1 MGKRLVVI
9 GGVAAGMSAA
19 AKAKRVNREMEVVVY
34 EKSPYISYAA
44 CGMPYFIAGD
54 VADYRSLIVR
64 TPERMAKQGVQVH
77 VRHEVTAIDPDART
91 VAVHDLEGGREF
103 TQSYDR
109 LVIATG
115 ARPVRPP
122 LPGLD
127 LEGVFVLR
135 SLEEGRAIRRFLV
148 EDREHRE
155 HRPRRAIVLGGGYV
169 GVEMAESFRRLGLEV
184 RMVIRSGKVMRT
196 TLDDDVRELL
206 EGELACQGVEVVM
219 GKAVAFEGN
228 RWVEAVVVENENEE
242 NGNEN
247 GDGCYACDVALLG
260 IGARPEVPLARAA
273 GVALGETGA
282 IATDNRMRTNLPD
295 VYAAGDC
302 AETFHLVTGKPAYIP
317 LGSTANKQGRVAGT
331 NGAGGEATF
340 GGVVGTM
347 VVRAFDLA
355 VARTGLT
362 ATRAQELGYT
372 VRAPMIKAMDS
383 SHYFPGAAPI
393 HVKLVVD
400 EETGRLLG
408 GQIAGRRGVAKRID
422 VLATALHHR
431 LTVADLQR
439 LDLSYAP
446 PFAPVWDPILVAANV
461 AAK

>member
-1 MGKRLVVI
+1 MTKRLVVI

-19 AKAKRVNREMEVVVY
+19 AKAKRVNREMEAVVY
-34 EKSPYISYAA
+34 QKGPHISYAA

-54 VADYRSLIVR
+54 VLDYRSLVAR
-64 TPERMAKQGVQVH
+64 TPDQMAKQGVEVH
-77 VRHEVTAIDPDART
+77 VRHEVTAVDPDART
-91 VAVHDLEGGREF
+91 VAVRDLEGGGEF
-103 TQSYDR
+103 TQGYDR

-115 ARPVRPP
+115 ARPVRPR
-122 LPGLD
+122 LPGID

-135 SLEEGRAIRRFLV
+135 ALDEGRALQRFLS
-148 EDREHRE
+148 EHGEHGR
-155 HRPRRAIVLGGGYV
+155 HRPQRAVVIGGGHV
-169 GVEMAESFRRLGLEV
+169 GVEMAETFRRLGLDV
-184 RMVIRSGKVMRT
+184 KMVVRSGQVMRT
-196 TLDDDVRELL
+196 TLGDDVREVV
-206 EGELACQGVEVVM
+206 EEELARQGVEVVT
-219 GKAVAFEGN
+219 GRLAAFEGS
-228 RWVEAVVVENENEE
+228 RRVEAVLVED
-242 NGNEN
+242 GNQETRWP
-247 GDGCYACDVALLG
+247 CDVALLG
-260 IGARPEVPLARAA
+260 VGVRPEITLARAA
-273 GVALGETGA
+273 GAALGPTGA
-282 IATDNRMRTNLPD
+282 IATDDRMRTNLPG

-302 AETFHLVTGKPAYIP
+302 AEAFHLVTGEPAYVP

-331 NGAGGEATF
+331 NVAGGEATF

-355 VARTGLT
+355 VACTGLT
-362 ATRAQELGYT
+362 AAQAQALGHA
-372 VRAPMIKAMDS
+372 VRAPMIKARDAT
-383 SHYFPGAAPI
+383 HYFPGVAPI

-400 EETGRLLG
+400 DETGRLLG

-461 AAK
+461 AAR

>member
-1 MGKRLVVI
+1 MGERMVVI

-19 AKAKRVNREMEVVVY
+19 AKAKRVNRDMEVVVY
-34 EKSPYISYAA
+34 EKSAYISYAA

-54 VADYRSLIVR
+54 VADYHSLLAR
-64 TPERMAKQGVQVH
+64 TPEQMAKQGVRVH
-77 VRHEVTAIDPDART
+77 VHHEVTAIDADART
-91 VAVHDLEGGREF
+91 VTVRDLEGGREF
-103 TQSYDR
+103 TQRYDR

-115 ARPVRPP
+115 ARPVRLP

-148 EDREHRE
+148 EHRAEQGEHRG
-155 HRPRRAIVLGGGYV
+155 HMPQRAIVIGGGYV

-184 RMVIRSGKVMRT
+184 KMVIRSGQVMRAA
-196 TLDDDVRELL
+196 LGDDVRRLVE
-206 EGELACQGVEVVM
+206 EELARQGVEVAR
-219 GKAVAFEGN
+219 GKPVAFEGSQ
-228 RWVEAVVVENENEE
+228 WVEALVVEEE
-242 NGNEN
+242 GNGNRR
-247 GDGCYACDVALLG
+247 YPCDVALLG
-260 IGARPEVPLARAA
+260 LGARPEVRLARVA
-273 GVALGETGA
+273 GVALGATGG
-282 IATDNRMRTNLPD
+282 IATDSHMRTNLPD

-302 AETFHLVTGKPAYIP
+302 AEAFHLITGEPAYIP

-331 NGAGGEATF
+331 NAAGGEATF

-347 VVRAFDLA
+347 VMRAFDLA

-362 ATRAQELGYT
+362 AAQAQALGYA

-393 HVKLVVD
+393 HVKLVV
-400 EETGRLLG
+400 EEGTGRLLG

>member
-1 MGKRLVVI
+1 MGKRLIVI

-19 AKAKRVNREMEVVVY
+19 AKAKRVNREMEAVVY

-54 VADYRSLIVR
+54 ISDYRSLLAR
-64 TPERMAKQGVQVH
+64 TSEQMAKQGVEVH
-77 VRHEVTAIDPDART
+77 VRHEVTAVDPDART
-91 VAVHDLEGGREF
+91 VTVRDLEGKREF
-103 TQSYDR
+103 TQGYDR

-115 ARPVRPP
+115 ARPAQPP

-148 EDREHRE
+148 EHRE
-155 HRPRRAIVLGGGYV
+155 HGEHRPQRALVLGGGYV
-169 GVEMAESFRRLGLEV
+169 GVEMAETFRRLGLEV

-196 TLDDDVRELL
+196 ALDDDVRELV
-206 EGELACQGVEVVM
+206 EEELARQGVEVVQ
-219 GKAVAFEGN
+219 GKPTGFEG
-228 RWVEAVVVENENEE
+228 RRRVEAVVVENEDE
-242 NGNEN
+242 
-247 GDGCYACDVALLG
+247 DGRYPCDVALLG
-260 IGARPEVPLARAA
+260 IGARPEVTLARAA
-273 GVALGETGA
+273 GVALGATGA
-282 IATDNRMRTNLPD
+282 IATDSHMRTNLPD

-302 AETFHLVTGKPAYIP
+302 AEAFHLVTGEPAYIP

-331 NGAGGEATF
+331 NAAGGEATF

-362 ATRAQELGYT
+362 AVQAQSLGYA
-372 VRAPMIKAMDS
+372 VRAPMIEAMDAS
-383 SHYFPGAAPI
+383 RYFPGASPI

-431 LTVADLQR
+431 LTVTDLQR
-439 LDLSYAP
+439 LDLSYSP

-461 AAK
+461 AAR

>member
-1 MGKRLVVI
+1 MLEEIIMAKRLIVI

-19 AKAKRVNREMEVVVY
+19 AKAKRVTPDIEAVVY
-34 EKSPYISYAA
+34 ERSPYISYAA

-54 VADYRSLIVR
+54 VADYRSLLAR
-64 TPERMAKQGVQVH
+64 TPDQMARQGVEVH
-77 VRHEVTAIDPDART
+77 VRHEVTAVDADART
-91 VAVHDLEGGREF
+91 VTVRDLERGREF
-103 TQSYDR
+103 EQRYDR

-115 ARPVRPP
+115 ARPVRPR

-135 SLEEGRAIRRFLV
+135 ALDEGRAIRRFV
-148 EDREHRE
+148 ADHQ
-155 HRPRRAIVLGGGYV
+155 PRRALVIGGGYV
-169 GVEMAESFRRLGLEV
+169 GVEMAETFRRLGLEV
-184 RMVIRSGKVMRT
+184 KMAIRSGQVMRT
-196 TLDDDVRELL
+196 ALDDDVREVV
-206 EGELACQGVEVVM
+206 EEELARQGVDVVM
-219 GKAVAFEGN
+219 DKPVACEGT
-228 RWVEAVVVENENEE
+228 RRVEAVVTAGER
-242 NGNEN
+242 
-247 GDGCYACDVALLG
+247 YPCDVALLG
-260 IGARPEVPLARAA
+260 IGVRPEVSLARAA
-273 GVALGETGA
+273 GVALGATGA
-282 IATDNRMRTNLPD
+282 IATDDHMRTNLPG

-302 AETFHLVTGKPAYIP
+302 AEAFHLLTGEPAYIP

-331 NGAGGEATF
+331 NAAGGEAAF

-362 ATRAQELGYT
+362 AAQARALGYT
-372 VRAPMIKAMDS
+372 VRAPMIKAMDA
-383 SHYFPGAAPI
+383 SHYFPGVAPI

-422 VLATALHHR
+422 VVATALHHR
-431 LTVADLQR
+431 LTVADVQR

-461 AAK
+461 AAR

>member
-1 MGKRLVVI
+1 MTKRLVVI

-19 AKAKRVNREMEVVVY
+19 AKAKRVNREMEAVVY
-34 EKSPYISYAA
+34 EKGPYISYAA

-54 VADYRSLIVR
+54 VADYRSLLAR
-64 TPERMAKQGVQVH
+64 TPEQMAKQGVEVH

-91 VAVHDLEGGREF
+91 VTVRDLEGGREF
-103 TQSYDR
+103 TPGYDR

-115 ARPVRPP
+115 ARPVR
-122 LPGLD
+122 LSMPGVD
-127 LEGVFVLR
+127 LKGVFVLR
-135 SLEEGRAIRRFLV
+135 SLEEGRALQRFLF
-148 EDREHRE
+148 EDKEHG
-155 HRPRRAIVLGGGYV
+155 PRRAVVLGGGYV
-169 GVEMAESFRRLGLEV
+169 GVEMVETFRRLGLDV
-184 RMVIRSGKVMRT
+184 KMVIRSGKVMRAA
-196 TLDDDVRELL
+196 LDDDVRAVVE
-206 EGELACQGVEVVM
+206 EEFAHHGVEVVR
-219 GKAVAFEGN
+219 GKLIAFEG
-228 RWVEAVVVENENEE
+228 RRQVEAVVVETENED
-242 NGNEN
+242 GNE
-247 GDGCYACDVALLG
+247 DRRCPCDVALLG
-260 IGARPEVPLARAA
+260 VGVRPEVRLARTA
-273 GVALGETGA
+273 GVALGATGA
-282 IATDNRMRTNLPD
+282 IATDSHMRTNLPD

-302 AETFHLVTGKPAYIP
+302 AETFHLLTGEPAYIP

-331 NGAGGEATF
+331 NAAGGEATF

-362 ATRAQELGYT
+362 AAQAQGLGYT
-372 VRAPMIKAMDS
+372 VRAPMIKALNA

-400 EETGRLLG
+400 EGTGRLLG
-408 GQIAGRRGVAKRID
+408 GQIAGQSGVAKRID

-461 AAK
+461 AAR

>member
-1 MGKRLVVI
+1 MPKHLIVI

-19 AKAKRVNREMEVVVY
+19 AKAKRIDRDMEAIVY
-34 EKSPYISYAA
+34 EKGPYISYAA

-54 VADYRSLIVR
+54 VPDYRDLLAR
-64 TPERMAKQGVQVH
+64 TPEQMAKQGVKVH
-77 VRHEVTAIDPDART
+77 LHHEVTAIDADART
-91 VAVHDLEGGREF
+91 VTVHDLEAEREF
-103 TQSYDR
+103 THAYDE

-115 ARPVRPP
+115 ARPVRPA
-122 LPGLD
+122 LPGLE

-135 SLEEGRAIRRFLV
+135 SLVEGRAVHRFV
-148 EDREHRE
+148 DERK
-155 HRPRRAIVLGGGYV
+155 PQRAIILGGGYV
-169 GVEMAESFRRLGLEV
+169 GVEMAETFRRLGLEV
-184 RMVIRSGKVMRT
+184 KMVIRSGQVMRA
-196 TLDDDVRELL
+196 TLDDDVREVVEAELARQGIEIVRGTPRAL
-206 EGELACQGVEVVM
+206 EGNGRVET
-219 GKAVAFEGN
+219 
-228 RWVEAVVVENENEE
+228 AVVKVENE
-242 NGNEN
+242 
-247 GDGCYACDVALLG
+247 DRRFPCDVALFG
-260 IGARPEVPLARAA
+260 IGVRPETELAQSA
-273 GVALGETGA
+273 GVAVGATGA
-282 IATDNRMRTNLPD
+282 IATDGHMRTNLPG

-302 AETFHLVTGKPAYIP
+302 AEAFHLIADEPAYIP

-331 NGAGGEATF
+331 NAAGGEATF

-355 VARTGLT
+355 VASTGLT
-362 ATRAQELGYT
+362 AVQAQELGYT
-372 VRAPMIKAMDS
+372 VDTTMIKAQDA
-383 SHYFPGAAPI
+383 SHYFPGVAPI

-400 EETGRLLG
+400 ERTGRLLG

-431 LTVADLQR
+431 LTVTDLQR

>member
-54 VADYRSLIVR
+54 VADHRSLLAR
-64 TPERMAKQGVQVH
+64 TPEQMAKQGVEVH
-77 VRHEVTAIDPDART
+77 VRHEVTAMDPDART
-91 VAVHDLEGGREF
+91 VTVRDLEGGREF
-103 TQSYDR
+103 TQAYDR

-148 EDREHRE
+148 ERGE
-155 HRPRRAIVLGGGYV
+155 HRPQQALVLGGGYV

-184 RMVIRSGKVMRT
+184 KMVIRSGQVMRT
-196 TLDDDVRELL
+196 ALDDDVRGVVE
-206 EGELACQGVEVVM
+206 EELARQGVEVVR
-219 GKAVAFEGN
+219 GTPIAFEGD
-228 RWVEAVVVENENEE
+228 RRVEAVVIESENEG
-242 NGNEN
+242 GNE
-247 GDGCYACDVALLG
+247 GRRYPCDVALLG

-273 GVALGETGA
+273 GVAMGVTGA
-282 IATDNRMRTNLPD
+282 IATDSHMRTNLPD

-302 AETFHLVTGKPAYIP
+302 AEAFHLLTGEPAYIP

-331 NGAGGEATF
+331 NAAGGEATF

-362 ATRAQELGYT
+362 AAQARALGYT
-372 VRAPMIKAMDS
+372 VRETMVKAQDA
-383 SHYFPGAAPI
+383 SHYFPGVAPI

-400 EETGRLLG
+400 DETGRLLG
-408 GQIAGRRGVAKRID
+408 GQIAGRHGVAKRID

>member
-1 MGKRLVVI
+1 MTKRLVVI

-34 EKSPYISYAA
+34 EKSPYISYGA

-54 VADYRSLIVR
+54 VPDYRSLIVR
-64 TPERMAKQGVQVH
+64 TPKQMAERGVEVH

-91 VAVHDLEGGREF
+91 VTVRDLEAEREF
-103 TQSYDR
+103 TQEYDK
-109 LVIATG
+109 LVIAAG
-115 ARPVRPP
+115 ARPVQPS

-135 SLEEGRAIRRFLV
+135 SLDDGRAIRRFV
-148 EDREHRE
+148 EEK
-155 HRPRRAIVLGGGYV
+155 RPRWAVVLGGGYV

-184 RMVIRSGKVMRT
+184 TMVIRSGQVMRT
-196 TLDDDVRELL
+196 ALDNDVRALVE
-206 EGELACQGVEVVM
+206 EELARQGVAVVK
-219 GKAVAFEGN
+219 GEPSAFEGN
-228 RWVEAVVVENENEE
+228 RRVEAVITE
-242 NGNEN
+242 
-247 GDGCYACDVALLG
+247 DGRCPCDVALLG
-260 IGARPEVPLARAA
+260 IGVQPMVELAQEA
-273 GVALGETGA
+273 GVALGATGA
-282 IATDNRMRTNLPD
+282 IATDDHMRTNLPN

-302 AETFHLVTGKPAYIP
+302 AEVFHLIANEPAYIP

-331 NGAGGEATF
+331 NAAGGEATF

-347 VVRAFDLA
+347 VARAFDVA
-355 VARTGLT
+355 VACTGLT
-362 ATRAQELGYT
+362 TTQALALGYST
-372 VRAPMIKAMDS
+372 GETMIRAKDV
-383 SHYFPGAAPI
+383 SHYFPGATDI

-400 EETGRLLG
+400 EKTDRLLG
-408 GQIAGRRGVAKRID
+408 GQIVGRHSAIKRID

-431 LTVADLQR
+431 FTVTDLQR

-446 PFAPVWDPILVAANV
+446 PFAPVWDPILIAANV

>member
-1 MGKRLVVI
+1 MAKRLIVI

-19 AKAKRVNREMEVVVY
+19 AKAKRVNHEMEVVVY
-34 EKSPYISYAA
+34 EQSPYISYAA

-64 TPERMAKQGVQVH
+64 TPKQMARQGVEVH

-91 VAVHDLEGGREF
+91 VTVRDLEQEREF
-103 TQSYDR
+103 TQTYDR

-135 SLEEGRAIRRFLV
+135 SLEDGRALQRFLIKQM
-148 EDREHRE
+148 EPRE
-155 HRPRRAIVLGGGYV
+155 HRPQRALVLGGGYV
-169 GVEMAESFRRLGLEV
+169 GIEMAETFRRLGLEV
-184 RMVIRSGKVMRT
+184 KMVIRSGKMMRT
-196 TLDDDVRELL
+196 TLDDDVREVV
-206 EGELACQGVEVVM
+206 EEELARQGVEVVM
-219 GKAVAFEGN
+219 GKPVTFEGS
-228 RWVEAVVVENENEE
+228 RRVEAVVVEVKNRNRNRNER
-242 NGNEN
+242 
-247 GDGCYACDVALLG
+247 YPCDVALWG
-260 IGARPEVPLARAA
+260 IGVRPGVTLARAA
-273 GVALGETGA
+273 GVALGATGA
-282 IATDNRMRTNLPD
+282 IATNSRMHTNLPG

-302 AETFHLVTGKPAYIP
+302 AEAFHLVTGEPAYIP

-331 NGAGGEATF
+331 NAADGEVTF

-347 VVRAFDLA
+347 VVRLFDLA

-362 ATRAQELGYT
+362 AAQARALGHT
-372 VRAPMIKAMDS
+372 IRETMIRAKDI
-383 SHYFPGAAPI
+383 SHYFPGVADI
-393 HVKLVVD
+393 HVKLVAD
-400 EETGRLLG
+400 EKTGRLLG

>member
-1 MGKRLVVI
+1 MAKRLVVI

-19 AKAKRVNREMEVVVY
+19 AKAKRVNREMAAVVY
-34 EKSPYISYAA
+34 EKGPYISYAA

-54 VADYRSLIVR
+54 VADYRSLLAR
-64 TPERMAKQGVQVH
+64 TPEQMAKQGVEVH
-77 VRHEVTAIDPDART
+77 VRHEVTAVDPDART
-91 VAVHDLEGGREF
+91 VAVRDLEGGREF
-103 TQSYDR
+103 TQGYDR

-115 ARPVRPP
+115 ARPVRPR

-135 SLEEGRAIRRFLV
+135 ALDEGRALQRFLF
-148 EDREHRE
+148 EHRQ
-155 HRPRRAIVLGGGYV
+155 HRPQRAVVIGGGYV
-169 GVEMAESFRRLGLEV
+169 GVEMAETFRRLGLDV
-184 RMVIRSGKVMRT
+184 KMVVRSGQVMRAA
-196 TLDDDVRELL
+196 LDDDVREVV
-206 EGELACQGVEVVM
+206 EEELARQGVEVVT
-219 GKAVAFEGN
+219 GRLVAFEGS
-228 RWVEAVVVENENEE
+228 RRVETVLVENRTANTRWP
-242 NGNEN
+242 
-247 GDGCYACDVALLG
+247 CDVALLG
-260 IGARPEVPLARAA
+260 VGVRPETALAQAA
-273 GVALGETGA
+273 GVALGATGA
-282 IATDNRMRTNLPD
+282 IATDSHMRTNLPG

-302 AETFHLVTGKPAYIP
+302 AEAFHLVADEPAYIP

-331 NGAGGEATF
+331 NAAGGEATF

-362 ATRAQELGYT
+362 VAQAQALGYT
-372 VRAPMIKAMDS
+372 VRAPMIKDRDA

-393 HVKLVVD
+393 TVKLVVD

-422 VLATALHHR
+422 VLATVLHHR

-461 AAK
+461 AAR